1 MIEISERFSR
11 ERKADMTI
19 LIQNGHV
26 VDPLTKRDEVCDVL
40 VADGKI
46 RKVGV
51 SLQDEA
57 DRILDASG
65 CYVMSGFIDLHVHF
79 RDPGLT
85 YKETLETGGKAAGQR
100 GSHHRMCDAEYQTG
114 DRLRRKSGRC
124 S

>member
-1 MIEISERFSR
+1 
-11 ERKADMTI
+11 MTI

-65 CYVMSGFIDLHVHF
+65 CYVMPGFIDLHVHF

-85 YKETLETGGKAAGQR
+85 YKETLETGGKAAVRG

>member
-1 MIEISERFSR
+1 
-11 ERKADMTI
+11 MTI

-65 CYVMSGFIDLHVHF
+65 
-79 RDPGLT
+79 
-85 YKETLETGGKAAGQR
+85 
-100 GSHHRMCDAEYQTG
+100 
-114 DRLRRKSGRC
+114 
-124 S
+124 